1 MHGHAIYIPKQHAA
15 NALGPICYTCHSNA
29 QVLYEDKLCFA
40 FECSL
45 HLQQGSICLL
55 SAGAG
60 LGCAN
65 SGVCVDMAKHLLKAQ
80 SNTLC
85 LVISHENLSAGGYI
99 GNERSMLM
107 PLCLFR
113 VSGAAAFISNRC
125 FSIPEYRQLIYN
137 TK

>member
-1 MHGHAIYIPKQHAA
+1 MR
-15 NALGPICYTCHSNA
+15 TW
-29 QVLYEDKLCFA
+29 CFA
-40 FECSL
+40 FNCSL
-45 HLQQGSICLL
+45 QPGSSFVNKLL
-55 SAGAG
+55 AGAG

-65 SGVCVDMAKHLLKAQ
+65 SGVCVDMAKHLLKVR

-113 VSGAAAFISNRC
+113 VSGAAAFLSNRYC
-125 FSIPEYRQLIYN
+125 STPKDILLIYDA
-137 TK
+137 K